1 MPEKILPNIQKS
13 IILGL
18 DQGKSAEK
26 IAKELNISS
35 MTVSRIRNKAR
46 PDIKTSKGGCPAKL
60 SETTKR
66 KIARK
71 ISSGQVRT
79 ATQMAKELK
88 NDGIASVHPET
99 I

>member
-35 MTVSRIRNKAR
+35 MTVSRI
-46 PDIKTSKGGCPAKL
+46 
-60 SETTKR
+60 
-66 KIARK
+66 
-71 ISSGQVRT
+71 
-79 ATQMAKELK
+79 
-88 NDGIASVHPET
+88 
-99 I
+99 